1 MDSTLYFMHS
11 SKQLLH
17 FIKQEIISPAELFE
31 NINDWVQK
39 NNHKIKYSSQV
50 QGGKETLQQPSTPT
64 SLQQQTGAQ
73 DFYGIVRWSILVKIC
88 YCASFKVNITHQ
100 FIVQLLTALCV
111 SFNFKAIDPKLRG
124 LRNPEKISQISAVP
138 HQLPKRC

>member
-1 MDSTLYFMHS
+1 MLDSTLYFMHS

-39 NNHKIKYSSQV
+39 NNHKMKYSSQV

-88 YCASFKVNITHQ
+88 YCA
-100 FIVQLLTALCV
+100 
-111 SFNFKAIDPKLRG
+111 
-124 LRNPEKISQISAVP
+124 
-138 HQLPKRC
+138 

>member
-73 DFYGIVRWSILVKIC
+73 DFYGIVRWSILVKIWKPKHSRLSKIFSC
-88 YCASFKVNITHQ
+88 SISPQFSLYLRARNYAVMSILLTFKVG
-100 FIVQLLTALCV
+100 L
-111 SFNFKAIDPKLRG
+111 KRKLWFEYFLFC
-124 LRNPEKISQISAVP
+124 LR
-138 HQLPKRC
+138 